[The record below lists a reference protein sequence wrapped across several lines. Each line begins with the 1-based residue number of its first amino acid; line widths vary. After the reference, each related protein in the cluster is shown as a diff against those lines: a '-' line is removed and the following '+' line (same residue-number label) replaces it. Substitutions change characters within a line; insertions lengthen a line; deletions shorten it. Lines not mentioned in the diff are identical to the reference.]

1 MAESFIERRSG
12 QLLTEGLTAF
22 GRGEIEKARD
32 EFKASARVRKS
43 AEALTY
49 WGWMESQLG
58 QTERAIDLCKEAIA
72 IDPDFGNPYNDI
84 GSYLVSM
91 GRTDDAIP
99 WFLEAID
106 APRYEPRHF
115 PHVNLAKV
123 YLMKKEYALA
133 LEHFEA
139 ALEFSPDEGSIIN
152 AIKAIKDILKSQR
165 H

>member
-1 MAESFIERRSG
+1 M
-12 QLLTEGLTAF
+12 TEGLNAF

-32 EFKASARVRKS
+32 EFKASARVRRS
-43 AEALTY
+43 ADALTY

-58 QTERAIDLCKEAIA
+58 QTERAIELCKEAIDL
-72 IDPDFGNPYNDI
+72 DPDFGNPYNDI

-91 GRTDDAIP
+91 GRTDEAVP
-99 WFLEAID
+99 WFLEAIE
-106 APRYEPRHF
+106 APRYESRHF

-123 YLMKKEYALA
+123 YLMKKEYEMA

-139 ALEFSPDEGSIIN
+139 ALEFSPEEESILN
-152 AIKAIKDILKSQR
+152 AIKALKDIVRSK

>member
-1 MAESFIERRSG
+1 MDFIERRSE
-12 QLLTEGLTAF
+12 QLMNEGLTAF

-32 EFKASARVRKS
+32 EFKASARVLKS

-58 QTERAIDLCKEAIA
+58 QTEKAIELCKEAIGV
-72 IDPDFGNPYNDI
+72 DPAFGNPYNDI

-91 GRTDDAIP
+91 GRTEEAVP

-106 APRYEPRHF
+106 AERYEPRHF

-133 LEHFEA
+133 LEHFEM
-139 ALEFSPDEGSIIN
+139 ALEYSPEEDSILN
-152 AIKAIKDILKSQR
+152 AIKALKDIVKTQR